1 MTLRSKSFTRRR
13 WLIRAL
19 TAAVGAGALAAAFV
33 PAATVATAAAATP
46 RPASHSHVVKAGGGT
61 VTLRRIGTVNLR
73 ALARADARRRLKAA
87 GGSSATHFRAAPLRL
102 ANRKLGATSANHRMV
117 RSGHVLAKWSGN
129 VKGEHGFDGITAA
142 INGAANSPD
151 AGGVGDVSPPDQ
163 ALAVGPSTA
172 GTAIVE
178 YVNDTLV
185 IYSPNGKTLLGA
197 IPGYQIYGL
206 PPSAFLSD
214 PRAYRDPQTGHWF
227 LTQFIF
233 GDGIT
238 SPLSTQFIAVSQTTS
253 PFGPYTTFAIDTSD
267 SGNTAGGCPCFGD
280 FDQVGMDNGGF
291 FISTNEFSVDH
302 PNFNGTVIY
311 ATSIAGLESAAIF
324 ATPPPV
330 VQEYVVP
337 YASDPFA
344 AYHLSPSV
352 VTPGSS
358 APDTEYFVESN
369 SNLNYGS
376 GLNVYA
382 LLNTGV
388 LDVGGR
394 PTLVETNLGTE
405 SYAFPPNA
413 FQESGPTP
421 FGCSVGFCG
430 TASLET
436 DFNAVQEVTYASG
449 RLYAELDTGFNFGT
463 GVNSGAAWFVLSPT
477 AGSSSISV
485 SLVSNGYVETPEFLL
500 YPVIGVNANGDG
512 YMNFAVS
519 GTTRYPSTAYVAFKG
534 ASGPTGP
541 IYIAANGVNPLDD
554 FTCYPPFSTGQ
565 CRYGDYS
572 MAQYYNGK
580 IYMASEYVAPQPRDT
595 FSNWSTRI
603 WYAPVP

>member
-1 MTLRSKSFTRRR
+1 MVHAR
-13 WLIRAL
+13 
-19 TAAVGAGALAAAFV
+19 
-33 PAATVATAAAATP
+33 
-46 RPASHSHVVKAGGGT
+46 GGK
-61 VTLRRIGTVNLR
+61 VTLRRLGTVNLR
-73 ALARADARRRLKAA
+73 TLARADARRAHAA
-87 GGSSATHFRAAPLRL
+87 ATAPTAKDRKMVPLGRP
-102 ANRKLGATSANHRMV
+102 ANAKTAGRTANAMA
-117 RSGHVLAKWSGN
+117 GHVPGAALRKSFAGN
-129 VKGEHGFDGITAA
+129 VPGEHGFDGITAA

-163 ALAVGPSTA
+163 ALAVGPSTT

-178 YVNDTLV
+178 YVNDTLN
-185 IYSPNGKTLLGA
+185 IYAPDGKTLLGA

-233 GDGIT
+233 GDGVS

-267 SGNTAGGCPCFGD
+267 STNTAGGCPCFGD
-280 FDQVGMDNGGF
+280 FDQVGLDNNGF
-291 FISTNEFSVDH
+291 YIATNEFSVNG

-311 ATSIAGLESAAIF
+311 AMSKSALITAAMSFGQPTPIVQRYAVPTSG
-324 ATPPPV
+324 
-330 VQEYVVP
+330 
-337 YASDPFA
+337 DPFG
-344 AYHLSPSV
+344 AYHLSPSA

-358 APDTEYFVESN
+358 APNTEYFVESN
-369 SNLNYGS
+369 SNLNYGT

-382 LLNTGV
+382 LLNTAV
-388 LDVGGR
+388 LNAGGR
-394 PTLVETNLGTE
+394 PTLVETNVASE
-405 SYAFPPNA
+405 PYSFPPNA
-413 FQESGPTP
+413 YQRSGPTP
-421 FGCSVGFCG
+421 LGCSVGFCG

-449 RLYAELDTGFNFGT
+449 QLYAELTTGFNFGT
-463 GVNSGAAWFVLSPT
+463 AQNAGVAWFVLRPAAHS
-477 AGSSSISV
+477 ASISV
-485 SLVSNGYVETPEFLL
+485 SLLGNGYVETPEELL
-500 YPVIGVNANGDG
+500 YPVIGVNKAGTG
-512 YMNFAVS
+512 YLSFAIS
-519 GTTRYPSTAYVAFKG
+519 SSTRYPSTAYMAFNGSKG
-534 ASGPTGP
+534 PSGP
-541 IYIAANGVNPLDD
+541 IHIAADGVNPLDD

-572 MAQYYNGK
+572 MSQYYNGQ

-595 FSNWSTRI
+595 FSNWGTRV